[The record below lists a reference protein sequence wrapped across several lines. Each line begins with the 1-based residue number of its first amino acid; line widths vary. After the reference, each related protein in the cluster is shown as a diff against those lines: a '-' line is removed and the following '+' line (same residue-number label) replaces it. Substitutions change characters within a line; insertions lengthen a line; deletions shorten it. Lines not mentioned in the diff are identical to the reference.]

1 MANIVHSYHRCLVS
15 LRPSPH
21 VHGYF
26 WKPVFKSWN
35 NLCPDEC
42 LGIVALSVHSRTTG
56 GRLSFPITAYMLQVS
71 GGDLRYFS
79 KCWASSSCY
88 RILFW
93 RGLQQVTWPDL
104 EACSRR
110 INIQTRMLCFLRRMP
125 FLLKCFGSGESRD
138 SNEAMCRLCCKKI
151 MPSIP
156 LFGRDNKTVKNTVS
170 SYFCP
175 PLPWLYFSVFFSLNI
190 DTKPVASIPSNVQ
203 TQILHNIVT
212 QWCYTPT
219 TPN

>member
-15 LRPSPH
+15 LRLSPH

-26 WKPVFKSWN
+26 WKPVFKSWD
-35 NLCPDEC
+35 NLSRRVFRHCCIVCPFTYNRRQIVYPYYS
-42 LGIVALSVHSRTTG
+42 LYVTGIG
-56 GRLSFPITAYMLQVS
+56 

-175 PLPWLYFSVFFSLNI
+175 ALDCILVFSSRWI
-190 DTKPVASIPSNVQ
+190 
-203 TQILHNIVT
+203 
-212 QWCYTPT
+212 
-219 TPN
+219 